1 MFVHNLNSFLH
12 KNNFNLAINSVFL
25 AVGGDGGLG
34 EEDNIHSPSQS
45 GMPFA
50 LFETFKYETSQ
61 IMHICI

>member
-1 MFVHNLNSFLH
+1 M
-12 KNNFNLAINSVFL
+12 FL